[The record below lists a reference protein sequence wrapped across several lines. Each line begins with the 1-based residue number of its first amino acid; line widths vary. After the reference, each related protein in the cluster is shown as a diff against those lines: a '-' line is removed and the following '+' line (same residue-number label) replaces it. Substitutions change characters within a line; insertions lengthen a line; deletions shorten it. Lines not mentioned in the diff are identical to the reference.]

1 MKIPLALAAWKPNGY
16 SNQMVTHA
24 KEQGQAVFRAIADP
38 TRRRIL
44 GLLRQRPH
52 TVGELAGNFQSSR
65 PAISKHLRALR
76 AAGLVVAQQRGT
88 ASVCRLNARPL
99 RAVNEW
105 LQDYQ
110 AFWKGT
116 LRDLKRY
123 VEEER

>member
-1 MKIPLALAAWKPNGY
+1 
-16 SNQMVTHA
+16 MVTEA
-24 KEQGQAVFRAIADP
+24 KPQDQVVYRAIADP

-65 PAISKHLRALR
+65 PAISKHLRLLR
-76 AAGLVVAQQRGT
+76 AAGLVIAHQRGT

-99 RAVNEW
+99 RAVSEW

-110 AFWKGT
+110 VFWKGT
-116 LRDLKRY
+116 LRDLKKY
-123 VEEER
+123 LEEEP

>member
-1 MKIPLALAAWKPNGY
+1 
-16 SNQMVTHA
+16 MVTEP
-24 KEQGQAVFRAIADP
+24 KPQDQVVYRAIADP

-44 GLLRQRPH
+44 SLLRQRPH

-65 PAISKHLRALR
+65 PAISKHLRLLR
-76 AAGLVVAQQRGT
+76 AAGLVTAQQRGT

-110 AFWKGT
+110 VFWKGT
-116 LRDLKRY
+116 LRDLKKFL
-123 VEEER
+123 EEEQ